1 MKLLRLAL
9 RNLRRNGRRT
19 LSTQLALTIGTA
31 ALLLFGGFVSDIA
44 SGLETAYVQRSG
56 HLQLHREGYLAL
68 GSGNPTA
75 FSIADSE
82 RLITA
87 LKNDALLKPMLRVV
101 TPVLD
106 TGGIAGNFLR
116 QTSTQVMINGVIP
129 DEQNRLQQWND
140 YHYPIATPPY
150 PLAGSGENSALIG
163 TGVAR
168 ILGLCHTLK
177 LDDCP
182 SRAAVAAEN
191 DAAAPL
197 DEDIAALAGQQ
208 TQNLTQQ
215 TDRQVDVLTTRL
227 TGAPDI
233 ARLMV
238 IDALNQGLQPLDNVY
253 LAMHLATAQRLV
265 FGAGDRRV
273 TGIIIQL
280 EHTDQIA
287 AARARIEAVMAIS
300 FRDQPLELHDVFELN
315 PMHGQIMHMFDTF
328 FGLASLLVGIVAMFM
343 IGNTMSM
350 AVMERTTEIGTLRAM
365 GVQRGGVIGLFITES
380 LLMVLLG
387 CGAGIALALT
397 GDAALRLFSLRW
409 IPPGMT
415 YSVPLLAN
423 VASHPALIVQV
434 SLGATCLAIL
444 AVGFAA
450 RRAASLN
457 IIDAL
462 RHV

>member
-56 HLQLHREGYLAL
+56 HLQLHREGYMAL

-75 FSIADSE
+75 FTIADSE
-82 RLITA
+82 RLIAA
-87 LKNDALLKPMLRVV
+87 LKHDPLLKPMLRVV

-116 QTSTQVMINGVIP
+116 QTSTQVMISGVIP
-129 DEQNRLQQWND
+129 DEQNQLQQWND
-140 YHYPIATPPY
+140 YNYPITIPPY
-150 PLAGSGENSALIG
+150 PLAGTGENSALIG
-163 TGVAR
+163 TGVAK
-168 ILGLCHTLK
+168 ILGLCHALQ

-182 SRAAVAAEN
+182 PQTTAVVEN
-191 DAAAPL
+191 ETASPL
-197 DEDIAALAGQQ
+197 DDDIAALASQQ
-208 TQNLTQQ
+208 TQSLTQQ

-233 ARLMV
+233 ARLTV
-238 IDALNQGLQPLDNVY
+238 IDALNQGLQPLDNIY
-253 LAMHLATAQRLV
+253 LATAQRLV

-287 AARARIEAVMAIS
+287 AARARIDMLMASS
-300 FRDQPLELHDVFELN
+300 FADLQLELHDVFELN

-365 GVQRGGVIGLFITES
+365 GVQRTGVIGLFVTES
-380 LLMVLLG
+380 LLMVLVG

-409 IPPGMT
+409 VPPGMT

-423 VASHPALIVQV
+423 AASHPALIVQV
-434 SLGATCLAIL
+434 SLGAACLAIF

-450 RRAASLN
+450 RRAARLN